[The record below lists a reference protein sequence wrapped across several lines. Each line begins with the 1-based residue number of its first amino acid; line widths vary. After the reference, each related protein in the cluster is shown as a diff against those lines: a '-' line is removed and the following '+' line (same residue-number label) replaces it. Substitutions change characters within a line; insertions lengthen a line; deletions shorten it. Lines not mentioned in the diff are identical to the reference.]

1 VLAVLLALVIVWI
14 VLGIIG
20 FVVHGLFW
28 LFVIACVLFV
38 VTVLGGVFRRGR
50 RSVGR
55 SR

>member
-1 VLAVLLALVIVWI
+1 VWI

-38 VTVLGGVFRRGR
+38 VTVLAAEFRRGR
-50 RSVGR
+50 RSAGAGR
-55 SR
+55 